1 MTEFFN
7 VGQIINTHGVKGE
20 VKVYPLTDDAKR
32 FRKLKEVYIDDEVKK
47 IKWCKIQPDKVIL
60 KLEGI
65 ESIEEAF
72 KLKNKYITIPRE
84 EAADLK
90 EGQYFIAD
98 IKGCS
103 VFDENESYLGKVYD
117 VISTKNND
125 VYWVKRPDEEDLLIP
140 ALKDIII
147 SVSINDSK
155 IIIRAVDTWKES

>member
-20 VKVYPLTDDAKR
+20 VKVYPLTDDIKR
-32 FRKLKEVYIDDEVKK
+32 FRKLREVYIDDEVKK

-60 KLEGI
+60 KLDGI
-65 ESIEEAF
+65 ESMEEAF
-72 KLKNKYITIPRE
+72 KLKNKYIRVPRE
-84 EAADLK
+84 QAAELK

-103 VFDENESYLGKVYD
+103 VFDENEEYLGKVYD

-125 VYWVKRPDEEDLLIP
+125 VYWVKRKDMEDLLIP
-140 ALKDIII
+140 VLKNII
-147 SVSINDSK
+147 VSIDINNSK
-155 IIIRAVDTWKES
+155 IVIRAVDTWKES

>member
-20 VKVYPLTDDAKR
+20 VKVYPLTDDIRR
-32 FRKLKEVYIDDEVKK
+32 FRKLTEVYIDNEVKK

-65 ESIEEAF
+65 ESVEEAF
-72 KLKNKYITIPRE
+72 KLKTKYISIPRE
-84 EAADLK
+84 ETADLK
-90 EGQYFIAD
+90 ENQYFIAD

-103 VFDENESYLGKVYD
+103 VFDENENYLGKVYD

-125 VYWVKRPDEEDLLIP
+125 VYWIKRKDMEDLLIP
-140 ALKDIII
+140 ALKDIVI
-147 SVSINDSK
+147 SVDINSSK
-155 IIIRAVDTWKES
+155 IIIKAVDKWKED

>member
-20 VKVYPLTDDAKR
+20 VKVYPLTDDIRR
-32 FRKLKEVYIDDEVKK
+32 FRKLTEVYIDNEVKK

-65 ESIEEAF
+65 ESVEEAF
-72 KLKNKYITIPRE
+72 KLKTKYISIPRE

-90 EGQYFIAD
+90 ENQYFIAD

-103 VFDENESYLGKVYD
+103 VFDENENYLGKVYD

-125 VYWVKRPDEEDLLIP
+125 VYWIKRKDMEDLLIP
-140 ALKDIII
+140 ALKDIVI
-147 SVSINDSK
+147 SVDINSSK
-155 IIIRAVDTWKES
+155 IIIKAVDKWKED